1 MLARA
6 RGVPAVVG
14 LGVPLSE
21 LRGQKQALLHAGRG
35 VLVIDPGPA
44 ERAAYEREVQAVTA
58 ERALTDTLS
67 TAQAMTKDK
76 TPIRVLLNISAIA
89 ELDGLDPTICDGIGL
104 VRTELL
110 LEGLP
115 GEDTQYAAYRRI
127 AEWAGGRPVTIRTL
141 DAGGDKPIRGLTV
154 AAERNPFLG
163 VRGLRLSFAAPA
175 VFRAQL
181 RALLRAA
188 VHGELKIMLPMVTL
202 PRELERARAML
213 EEELA
218 ALAAAGV
225 PARRPSLGIMVEV
238 PAAAIAADLF
248 DADFFSIGSNDLSQ
262 YVAAAGRDVA
272 ALAELADPTQ
282 PGVLRLIRH
291 IVAVAAARGIEIS
304 LCGDAGA
311 DPAVIPHLLGA
322 GLRALSVPPALVG
335 QTKRAIAGI
344 DLRELPEVRSWL
356 G

>member
-6 RGVPAVVG
+6 RGVPAIVG

-21 LRGQKQALLHAGRG
+21 LRGEALLHATRG
-35 VLVIDPGPA
+35 LLIIDPGPA
-44 ERAAYEREVQAVTA
+44 ERAAFEREVQAVTA
-58 ERALTDTLS
+58 ERQLTDSLRC
-67 TAQAMTKDK
+67 AQAMTKDQ
-76 TPIRVLLNISAIA
+76 TPIRVLLNIAGIS
-89 ELDGLDPTICDGIGL
+89 ELDGLDPAIGDGIGL

-115 GEDTQYAAYRRI
+115 DEEAQYAAYRRI

-141 DAGGDKPIRGLTV
+141 DAGGDKPIPGLTL
-154 AAERNPFLG
+154 AAEKNPFLG
-163 VRGLRLSFAAPA
+163 VRGLRLSFAAPEI
-175 VFRAQL
+175 FRTQL

-188 VHGELKIMLPMVTL
+188 VHGDLKIMLPMVTL

-213 EEELA
+213 DEELA
-218 ALAAAGV
+218 SLVAAGV
-225 PARRPSLGIMVEV
+225 PARRPSLGIMIEV

-248 DADFFSIGSNDLSQ
+248 HADFFSIGSNDLSQ
-262 YVAAAGRDVA
+262 YVAAAGRDVG

-282 PGVLRLIRH
+282 PAILRLIRH
-291 IVAVAAARGIEIS
+291 VVRVAAARGIDLS

-322 GLRALSVPPALVG
+322 GLRSLSVSPALVG
-335 QTKRAIAGI
+335 RTKLAIAGV
-344 DLRELPEVRSWL
+344 DLREVAEVPSWP